1 MPTLNPDT
9 HACIGAGICTNTAPN
24 VFELDETGM
33 VRLRTIEVD
42 PADVDDTNAAIAICP
57 AQALAWA
64 QSAS

>member
-1 MPTLNPDT
+1 MFALNPDT
-9 HACIGAGICTNTAPN
+9 QACIGAGICTNTAPA

-42 PADVDDTNAAIAICP
+42 AADVEDTDAAIAICP

-64 QSAS
+64 QRA

>member
-9 HACIGAGICTNTAPN
+9 TGCIGAGICTNTAPT
-24 VFELDETGM
+24 VFDLDDNGL

-42 PADVDDTNAAIAICP
+42 PADVEATDAAIAICP

-64 QSAS
+64 QS